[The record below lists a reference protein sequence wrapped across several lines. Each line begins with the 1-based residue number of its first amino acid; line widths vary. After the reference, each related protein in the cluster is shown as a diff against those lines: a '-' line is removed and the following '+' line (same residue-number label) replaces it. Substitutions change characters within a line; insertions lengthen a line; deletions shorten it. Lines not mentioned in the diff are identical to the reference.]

1 MSMTY
6 PDFGYAT
13 HGHVVYRCH
22 YHVVWCT
29 KYRRKLLD
37 SDISARLRQIAF
49 QVAGDLGFGID
60 EMEIMDDHVHLLL
73 DVPPKIGIAKAVR
86 MLKGRSSRI
95 LREEFPSLRSRVPT
109 LWTRSYFCTTVG
121 GAPLAVVKRY
131 IENQKNV

>member
-1 MSMTY
+1 M
-6 PDFGYAT
+6 
-13 HGHVVYRCH
+13 YRCH

-37 SDISARLRQIAF
+37 QAIADHLRQIAF
-49 QVAGDLGFGID
+49 QVAGDTGFEIN
-60 EMEIMDDHVHLLL
+60 EMEIMDDRVHLLL

>member
-1 MSMTY
+1 MTY
-6 PDFGYAT
+6 TDFGYAT
-13 HGHVVYRCH
+13 HEHVVYRCH
-22 YHVVWCT
+22 HHVVWCT

-37 SDISARLRQIAF
+37 KDISARFRQIAF
-49 QVAGDLGFGID
+49 QVADDLGFGID

-73 DVPPKIGIAKAVR
+73 NVPPKIGVAKAVR

-131 IENQKNV
+131 IENQKNA